1 MQLGGSHD
9 HPIILHIRSCSA
21 SGNDF
26 DVASFPRAKRHEPYR
41 QSELRS
47 GRRKTQLQSILGDE
61 EDRQVLAALMP
72 KGGDEKLHGA
82 DVKGHSTDNRL

>member
-9 HPIILHIRSCSA
+9 HPIILHIRSRSA

-26 DVASFPRAKRHEPYR
+26 DVASFPRSKQHRTISAVKAQERAQEKSP
-41 QSELRS
+41 
-47 GRRKTQLQSILGDE
+47 SILLSDE
-61 EDRQVLAALMP
+61 EDRQVLAALMR
-72 KGGDEKLHGA
+72 KGGDEELHGA